1 MRRRR
6 NSAVN
11 QIDVMVSRVRNT
23 LIVVLCSLTVAM
35 VPRQNCVTETM
46 IKRLVKPMKTCK
58 RKSYLSVIV
67 KTFHC
72 KTLSLRIAQTYVQFK
87 TLHFPNFKQA
97 QYKEIV
103 ITFVKECSKRLFE
116 KACTS
121 CSSTEFNSLTL
132 PIAIFQVGVL
142 VLRSC
147 RCTFVVFGLF
157 RKRTWFTWCLVID
170 WTTLFHSKCK

>member
-72 KTLSLRIAQTYVQFK
+72 KTLNLRIASVQNIA
-87 TLHFPNFKQA
+87 FPNFKQA

-121 CSSTEFNSLTL
+121 CRSTEFNSLTL
-132 PIAIFQVGVL
+132 PIVIFQVSVL

-170 WTTLFHSKCK
+170 WATLFHSKRK